1 MKAAKDTT
9 FYVGL
14 DVGSTTAKIA
24 VLDSSNHLVYS
35 KYERHN
41 AHVSDLVGKYL
52 AEMKKVLT
60 TKENEYSCHT
70 APQICIC
77 VTGSVGMATA
87 ELLKAEFVQEV
98 VAASIYA
105 RNAHP
110 EAKALIDIGGEDA
123 KVVFFDGHKQELRM
137 NGNCAGGTGAFID
150 QMSVLMGVDNQKMSE
165 LALHATHI
173 YPIAARCGV
182 FAKTDIQNLMSR
194 NLPEEDIAA
203 SIFHS
208 IAVQTV
214 VTLSHG
220 MNFQAPILLCGGP
233 LTFLPALRKAFCDY
247 MKLKSED
254 FIVSEH
260 SNLIPAL
267 GCAYRAKSIAEKHFA
282 EKGLI
287 EKCQQDDEA
296 TIIPLDTLRARL
308 NVESNTE
315 WHSSLAPLF
324 KSEREHQEWL
334 KSKEKFATD
343 TKALQKGKQRI
354 VIGIDSGSTT
364 TKIVAVRINENHSNS
379 DDKSDG
385 KLDLPTHDIVFTNYR
400 LNLGNPI
407 KAVAD
412 GLAALKEEAAHRGA
426 ELEIVGSCST
436 GYGEELIKAAFNL
449 DSGIIETMAHERAAA
464 SLMPDVSFILDIGGQ
479 DMKAIFVEKG
489 AVVRMELN
497 EACSSGCGTFIQTFA
512 NNLNY
517 NVSDFAQLAC
527 TSKAPC
533 DLGTRCTV
541 FMNSKVKQVL
551 REGATVADI
560 SAGIS
565 YSVIKNCLYK
575 VLKLHGND
583 DLGGKIVVQGGTMRN
598 DAVVRAF
605 ELLTHTEV
613 ARSNMPELMGAY
625 GCALHAI
632 ADYQSVKSHDALK
645 QCVGVARSID
655 DLLSLAHYETKQLQ
669 CKGCENHCFVS
680 RYTFAGGNKYYSGN
694 KCERVFNNKGKNAV
708 KGENI
713 YTYKYHLLFD
723 RAQDHATAKQ
733 STTRNDDVLQQDIGV
748 IGIPRILNMYE
759 DYPFWNA
766 LMRAAGFDVVLSSE
780 STFSR
785 YEGALNTVMSDNICF
800 PAKLA
805 HSHLKELNENPA
817 VDRIL
822 MPYVVY
828 EHNEDPDNT
837 LNSFNC
843 PVVSGYSDVIKSVI
857 DLKKPLDAPVIN
869 FSNLQLLEKQ
879 IVEYLQSLG
888 VSKKA
893 AKAALQ
899 EALYAQEEYNK
910 NIKEKAL
917 EILGESKVSSD
928 SLEKSNDKLR
938 ANKLTILLAGRPY
951 HTDPLVQHKLSE
963 MIANLGVNVISD
975 DIARTI
981 PESENDKN
989 DPSHCV
995 AETYLVKQWAYMNR
1009 IMKAAQWVAEQGDNI
1024 HFVQMTS
1031 FGCGP
1036 DSFIQDEIR
1045 DIMRRH
1051 GKPFTLLKIDD
1062 VSNIGSLKLR
1072 VRSLVESLQN
1082 NGQSSKDDGQSSKD
1096 GGLSHNNHS
1105 FSEPLVQT
1113 KVFKKEDVHRKILA
1127 PFMTEYLTP
1136 IIPPILKL
1144 IGYDVEVLPMSDD
1157 VSAELG
1163 LRFANNEICYPATLI
1178 VGDIIKALKSGKYDL
1193 KNTAVVMS
1201 QTGGQCRATNYA
1213 GLIKRA
1219 MVANGFQDVPLLTL
1233 GVTASTGEANGST
1246 DDKQDYNEQEGFNV
1260 PWLKY
1265 SQIIVTAIL
1274 YGDAINEMYNACI
1287 VRERKPGIAKELRD
1301 KYMRLI
1307 DEPIAK
1313 NSAKGLVKLLEKAA
1327 EEFDQMTLDRD
1338 VPKVGIV
1345 GEIFLK
1351 FNPFSHQFLEK
1362 NIISK
1367 GIEVVPPLLAPFF
1380 LQEFVN
1386 VEVQKHM
1393 RLSCSRVPDMVV
1405 KGAYQAL
1412 IGRRIRQI
1420 NKAASKFRY
1429 FRRFTNIFDD
1439 AKEVDGIVS
1448 LAAQFGE
1455 GWLLPADIIGY
1466 IRDGVDNII
1475 SLQPFGCIANHVI
1488 SKGIEKRLHERFPS
1502 LNLVSLDFDSGVSEV
1517 NVTNRLLLF
1526 LDSIA
1531 V

>member
-1 MKAAKDTT
+1 MEKATY
-9 FYVGL
+9 FVGL

-24 VLDSSNHLVYS
+24 VLDKGGEIIYS

-41 AHVSDLVGKYL
+41 AHV
-52 AEMKKVLT
+52 AEVVKRYFDDIHTLT
-60 TKENEYSCHT
+60 GDAAVS
-70 APQICIC
+70 IC

-87 ELLKAEFVQEV
+87 EQLGAEFVQEV
-98 VAASIYA
+98 VAATIYA

-110 EAKALIDIGGEDA
+110 EARALIDIGGEDA
-123 KVVFFDGHKQELRM
+123 KVVFFRGGAEGKGQGGMELRM

-150 QMSVLMGVDNQKMSE
+150 QMSVLMGVGNQQMSD
-165 LALHATHI
+165 LAMHASHV
-173 YPIAARCGV
+173 YPMAARCGV
-182 FAKTDIQNLMSR
+182 FAKTDIQNLMAR

-220 MNFQAPILLCGGP
+220 IDFEPPILLCGGP
-233 LTFLPALRKAFCDY
+233 LTFLPALRKAFCNY
-247 MKLKSED
+247 MKLKDED
-254 FIVSEH
+254 FIVSEN

-267 GCAYRAKSIAEKHFA
+267 GCAYRAKALADKAPTDCTDPGDSTGAGRMKRPAACPPDEKKSICSTDA
-282 EKGLI
+282 
-287 EKCQQDDEA
+287 
-296 TIIPLDTLRARL
+296 LRARL
-308 NVESNTE
+308 NVDLGTE

-324 KSEREHQEWL
+324 ESEDEHKEWL
-334 KSKEKFATD
+334 RSKAKFATA
-343 TKALQKGKQRI
+343 TKPLQKGVQRI

-364 TKIVAVRINENHSNS
+364 TKIVAVRLNGHATPSA
-379 DDKSDG
+379 G
-385 KLDLPTHDIVFTNYR
+385 DLDIVFTNYR

-412 GLAALKEEAAHRGA
+412 GLSALKQEAANRGA
-426 ELEIVGSCST
+426 ELEIAGSCST

-512 NNLNY
+512 NNMGY
-517 NVSDFAQLAC
+517 DVSDFAKLAC
-527 TSKAPC
+527 ESKAPC

-551 REGATVADI
+551 REGASVADI

-583 DLGGKIVVQGGTMRN
+583 NLGGKIVVQGGTMRN

-625 GCALHAI
+625 GCALHA
-632 ADYQSVKSHDALK
+632 AVQATEP
-645 QCVGVARSID
+645 ARSID
-655 DLLSLAHYETKQLQ
+655 ELLSLAHYDTKQLQ
-669 CKGCENHCFVS
+669 CHGCENHCYVS
-680 RYTFAGGNKYYSGN
+680 RYTFAGGNKYFSGN
-694 KCERVFNNKGKNAV
+694 KCERVFNNKGKNDV
-708 KGENI
+708 KGDNI
-713 YTYKYHLLFD
+713 YAYKYHLLFD
-723 RAQDHATAKQ
+723 RQEDEESARHSHKPTI
-733 STTRNDDVLQQDIGV
+733 R

-759 DYPFWNA
+759 EYPFWNA
-766 LMRAAGFDVVLSSE
+766 LLLAAGFEVALSSE
-780 STFSR
+780 STFSK

-805 HSHLKELNENPA
+805 HSHLKELNEDDT

-828 EHNEDPDNT
+828 EHNDDPDHT

-843 PVVSGYSDVIKSVI
+843 PVVSGYSDVIKSV
-857 DLKKPLDAPVIN
+857 LHLRKPLDAPIIN
-869 FSNLQLLEKQ
+869 FANEKLLEKQ
-879 IVEYLQSLG
+879 VCGYLKTLG
-888 VSKKA
+888 VGKKL
-893 AKAALQ
+893 AKAALRQ
-899 EALYAQEEYNK
+899 AIDAQGQYNQA
-910 NIKEKAL
+910 IKQKAL
-917 EILGESKVSSD
+917 EILKE
-928 SLEKSNDKLR
+928 NDGHR
-938 ANKLTILLAGRPY
+938 LTILLAGRPY
-951 HTDPLVQHKLSE
+951 HTDPLIQHKLSE

-975 DIARTI
+975 DIARST
-981 PESENDKN
+981 PGTAHDES
-989 DPSHCV
+989 DPSHSV

-1009 IMKAAQWVAEQGDNI
+1009 IMKAAQWAAEQGDEV

-1072 VRSLVESLQN
+1072 VRSLVESLAHRQ
-1082 NGQSSKDDGQSSKD
+1082 GAVSVTEISVSKKAKATA
-1096 GGLSHNNHS
+1096 
-1105 FSEPLVQT
+1105 EPLVQT
-1113 KVFKKEDVHRKILA
+1113 KVFKQEDVHRKILA

-1157 VSAELG
+1157 MSAELG
-1163 LRFANNEICYPATLI
+1163 LRFANNEVCYPATLI

-1287 VRERKPGIAKELRD
+1287 VRERKPGVAKKLRD

-1313 NSAKGLVKLLEKAA
+1313 NSAKGLVKLLEQAA
-1327 EEFDQMTLDRD
+1327 EEFDQMTLDRE

-1362 NIISK
+1362 YIISK

-1412 IGRRIRQI
+1412 IGRRIRQV

-1439 AKEVDGIVS
+1439 AKEVNGIVS

-1475 SLQPFGCIANHVI
+1475 SLQPFGCIANHII
-1488 SKGIEKRLHERFPS
+1488 SKGIEKQLHDRFPQ

-1531 V
+1531 G